1 MFFGN
6 VLPELH
12 LLELNKQISFVSF
25 LIYIMKAGRKEV
37 KRDLVPAL
45 IIGK

>member
-6 VLPELH
+6 LLPELH
-12 LLELNKQISFVSF
+12 LLESNKQSSFVSF
-25 LIYIMKAGRKEV
+25 LICIIKAGRKEV